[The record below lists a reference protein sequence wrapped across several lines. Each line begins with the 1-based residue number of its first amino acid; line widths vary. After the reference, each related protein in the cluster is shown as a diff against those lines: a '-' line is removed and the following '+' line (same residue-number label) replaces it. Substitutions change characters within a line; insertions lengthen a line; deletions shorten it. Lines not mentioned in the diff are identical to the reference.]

1 MATIVAGAQRNL
13 ASPVAIVLPGMGF
26 LVGAL
31 ARRLGDGRTCFHGV
45 LRRQWSELPRIGSDD
60 AAREHDHDGLH
71 DCVAGGGGK
80 VGKRASEF
88 LHHACDVSAGADI
101 RKDLE
106 VLVIGLERSTTS
118 LLLSFALLVA
128 ALIFLSSPVM
138 AQSGV
143 GQSCGG
149 TDAFSCTAGLICE
162 VSNALCGDDNPAGQ
176 CVAKPDACTKDYK
189 PVCGCDGKT
198 YGNDCER
205 LAASARKAHDGDCKE
220 EREPAK

>member
-1 MATIVAGAQRNL
+1 
-13 ASPVAIVLPGMGF
+13 MGF
-26 LVGAL
+26 LVGAP
-31 ARRLGDGRTCFHGV
+31 ARRFGDGRTCFHGV
-45 LRRQWSELPRIGSDD
+45 LRSQWSELPRIGSDD

-71 DCVAGGGGK
+71 DCFAGGGGK

-88 LHHACDVSAGADI
+88 LHHACDVSAGADV
-101 RKDLE
+101 REDLAD
-106 VLVIGLERSTTS
+106 VVIGLGRSAKVVWQ
-118 LLLSFALLVA
+118 SFFVLVA
-128 ALIFLSSPVM
+128 ALIFLSTPVM

-149 TDAFSCTAGLICE
+149 TDALSCTTGLICE
-162 VSNALCGDDNPAGQ
+162 ASNALCGDDNPAGQ

-220 EREPAK
+220 ERQPAE

>member
-1 MATIVAGAQRNL
+1 VGQR
-13 ASPVAIVLPGMGF
+13 
-26 LVGAL
+26 
-31 ARRLGDGRTCFHGV
+31 T
-45 LRRQWSELPRIGSDD
+45 
-60 AAREHDHDGLH
+60 
-71 DCVAGGGGK
+71 
-80 VGKRASEF
+80 SEF
-88 LHHACDVSAGADI
+88 LHHARDVSAGADV
-101 RKDLE
+101 RKDLA
-106 VLVIGLERSTTS
+106 VILFGLERSATF
-118 LLLSFALLVA
+118 LRLSFVLLVA

-162 VSNALCGDDNPAGQ
+162 ASNALCGDDNPAGQ